1 MSEENTEQTF
11 EDAFDELVDGST
23 SSAETSTAEEETQD
37 GALQGQEEEAQE
49 QARVLDPEQDPE
61 PEPEPQEGSEQDAEE
76 HSVAALQDELRQ
88 WKHKYNSDLG
98 RQNAYQR
105 QLKERDEEI
114 AKLRSA
120 QSPNPGID
128 DATWET
134 TKQDYPDIAEGVAA
148 FYKTQGQ
155 KHQAEIDALKAQLAP
170 IQGQLHESYVAQQY
184 QMLAQEHPDWNEV
197 AASEKF
203 RNWVSM
209 QPQNVQEMMESEQA
223 GDAAYLLRVY
233 KNEVSEATAQT
244 TSNLKQRREKQLRQ
258 GQNVPSRGGRSQQVM
273 PPDDDFDAAFD
284 YFVEKDARQY

>member
-1 MSEENTEQTF
+1 MSEENTEQSF
-11 EDAFDELVDGST
+11 EDAFDELVEEPT
-23 SSAETSTAEEETQD
+23 SSAETSNTEEETQD
-37 GALQGQEEEAQE
+37 AALQGQEEEAQG
-49 QARVLDPEQDPE
+49 QAGVLDPELK
-61 PEPEPQEGSEQDAEE
+61 EPQESGEQATEE
-76 HSVAALQDELRQ
+76 PSVAALQDELRQ
-88 WKHKYNSDLG
+88 WKHRYSSDLG

-134 TKQDYPDIAEGVAA
+134 TKQDYPDIAEGVSA
-148 FYKTQGQ
+148 FYKMQGQ

-184 QMLAQEHPDWNEV
+184 QMLAQEHPDWNQI

>member
-1 MSEENTEQTF
+1 MSEENTEQSF
-11 EDAFDELVDGST
+11 EDAFDELVEEPA
-23 SSAETSTAEEETQD
+23 SSIETSNTEEETQD
-37 GALQGQEEEAQE
+37 AALQGQEEEAQE
-49 QARVLDPEQDPE
+49 QAGVLDPEPE
-61 PEPEPQEGSEQDAEE
+61 EPQESGEQATEKP
-76 HSVAALQDELRQ
+76 SITALQDELRQ
-88 WKHKYNSDLG
+88 WKHKYSSDLG

-114 AKLRSA
+114 ARLKAS

-148 FYKTQGQ
+148 FYKTQAQ
-155 KHQAEIDALKAQLAP
+155 RHQAEIDALKAQLAP
-170 IQGQLHESYVAQQY
+170 IQGQLHESYVSQQY
-184 QMLAQEHPDWNEV
+184 QMLAQEHPDWNEI
-197 AASEKF
+197 AASERF

-284 YFVEKDARQY
+284 YFVEKDARQI

>member
-1 MSEENTEQTF
+1 MSEENTEQSF
-11 EDAFDELVDGST
+11 EDAFDELVEEPT
-23 SSAETSTAEEETQD
+23 SSAETSNTEEETQD
-37 GALQGQEEEAQE
+37 AALQGQEEEAQE
-49 QARVLDPEQDPE
+49 QAGVLDPE
-61 PEPEPQEGSEQDAEE
+61 PEPEEPQESGEQATEE
-76 HSVAALQDELRQ
+76 PSVAALQDELRQ
-88 WKHKYNSDLG
+88 WKHKYSSDLG

-114 AKLRSA
+114 AKLKAS

-148 FYKTQGQ
+148 FYKTQAQ
-155 KHQAEIDALKAQLAP
+155 RHQAEIDALKAQLAP

-184 QMLAQEHPDWNEV
+184 QMLAQEHPDWNEI

-233 KNEVSEATAQT
+233 KNEVSEAPVQT

-284 YFVEKDARQY
+284 YFVEKDARQI